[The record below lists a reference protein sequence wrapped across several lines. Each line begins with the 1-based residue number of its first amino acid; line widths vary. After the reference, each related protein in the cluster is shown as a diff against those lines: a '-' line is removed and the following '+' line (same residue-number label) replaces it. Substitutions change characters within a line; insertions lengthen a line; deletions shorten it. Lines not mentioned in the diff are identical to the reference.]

1 MQQLIESVGALSP
14 EKRKALA
21 ILLGKQGIN
30 LYGIAPIFRRT
41 AGEPLLLSYAQER
54 QWFLWQMEPDS
65 AAYHIPTALRLRGA
79 LDVAVLQRSFDT
91 LIERHESLRT
101 GFARGDQDRAIQL
114 INAPFALKLD
124 VHAVDSA
131 IDEAALRGLIEA
143 EIARPFDLEQ
153 YALLRVRLLRL
164 AEDDHV
170 LVMVQHHIVSDGWSM
185 QVMVGELIELYAG
198 FSRGTPAVL
207 APLPIQYADFAQW
220 QRSWMD
226 AGERERQLA
235 YWVEHLGSD
244 PGVLELPTDHPRP
257 LVQSYRG
264 ARFDLPL
271 DSALGKG
278 LQDVARREGVTLFML
293 LLASFQTLLHRY
305 SGQDDIRIGVPIA
318 NRNRAETEGLIGFFV
333 NTQVLRA
340 SIDSSMTFSALLA
353 QAKQSA
359 LGAQAHQDLPFEQLV
374 EALAPERSLSRS
386 PLFQVMF
393 NHQSGARQNGQ
404 AMQLPGLAMESVNWD
419 SLTAQFDLTLETHE
433 SPDGVWASLIYATD
447 LFEAATIER
456 MARHWQ
462 SLLKGIVA
470 GSQQRVGELP
480 MLDGAE
486 QQLMLRDWNVVDA
499 AFASDLCIHQLIARQ
514 AAETPNTRAVTF
526 AERHLTYA
534 ELDARANQLAHGL
547 IERGVG
553 PEVRVGVAM
562 QRSEQLLIALLAVL
576 KAGGVYVPLDPDYP
590 GERVAYMLDD
600 SRALCLLT
608 EGEVAV
614 GLSVAAGTD
623 VLLMDNAEADFAGY
637 PQTAPVTRVSADNL
651 AYVIYTSGSTGKP
664 KGVAIAHR
672 NVLALIDWS
681 KSVYSRDDI
690 QGVLAS
696 TSVCFDLSVWELFVT
711 LANGGSLIIARNALE
726 LAQLPA
732 RDQVRLINTVPSAI
746 AALQRNGDIPPS
758 VRIINLAGE
767 PLKQSLVDTLYGQA
781 TVEHVYD
788 LYGPSEDTTYST
800 WTRRTAGGQP
810 SIGRPLKHTASYVLD
825 GELQAVPLGVAAE
838 LYLAG
843 AGITRGYLAR
853 PGLTAEKYLP
863 NPFGAPGER
872 FYRTGDL
879 TRYQADGS
887 LQYVGRIDHQVKV
900 RGFRIELGEIEARLL
915 QQDAVREL
923 AVLAQDGASGQQLV
937 AYIVPTVITHDA
949 ETQARLSEVLKAAL
963 REHLPEYMVPAHL
976 LFLDALPL
984 TPNGKLDRKALPKPD
999 AALVQQTYLAPVNQI
1014 EQQLCDIWQGVLG
1027 LERVGV
1033 TDNFF
1038 ALGGDSIISIQ
1049 VVSRARQAGLRL
1061 TPKDLFQYQT
1071 IQGLARVVQVGDST
1085 LSIEQGPIT
1094 GTTPLLPFQQRFFET
1109 EIAERQRWN
1118 QSLLLKPAD
1127 AVDAK
1132 ILERALQALVLHHDA
1147 LRLSFTQTAD
1157 GWTATHRAVDALAL
1171 LHCVALQDA
1180 SEVEAVC
1187 DAAQGSLNLET
1198 GPLLRAVLMDLADGS
1213 QRLFLAIHHLV
1224 VDGVSWRV
1232 LLEDLQRACEQLQNA
1247 QPVKLAAKTSPF
1259 KAWAEHLQTYASEA
1273 LQPELHWW
1281 TEQLAD
1287 VNADLPCDRPDGG
1300 LHNAQA
1306 LSVETRLDADLTRQ
1320 LLQQAPAAYRTQ
1332 INDLLLTAL
1341 ARVICRWTGQ
1351 ASALIQLEGHGR
1363 EELFDDID
1371 LSRTVGWFTSLFP
1384 VKLTPASALA
1394 DSLKAVKEQLRAV
1407 PNKGIGFGAL
1417 RYLGDAQARATLAA
1431 QPLPRITFNYLG
1443 QFDSQFDDAA
1453 LFVPASEST
1462 GREQS
1467 QLAPLANWL
1476 DVNGKVYGGEL
1487 NLSWTF
1493 SREMFDQATVQHL
1506 ADDYARELS
1515 ALIAHCCD
1523 ASHRGVTPSDFPL
1536 AGLNQQQL
1544 DTLVGEPERI
1554 DNIYPLSPMQQG
1566 MLFHSLYEQDS
1577 GEYINQMRVAVQGLD
1592 VERFRQ
1598 AWQAALDAHDILRT
1612 RFVWGGDQDRPL
1624 QIVEREALLPF
1635 TVHDGRGQSSE
1646 ALDALAE
1653 AERNSPFDL
1662 TRVPLLRLVVV
1673 RTADDQHELLYTS
1686 HHILMDGWSNSQLLG
1701 EVLQRYAGQ
1710 TPTAS
1715 AGRYSDYIAW
1725 LQRQDSQ
1732 ASEQFWM
1739 AQLAQLDEPT
1749 RLAQGLADRSAPGV
1763 GAGHDQHQHLID
1775 ATATLRLGEF
1785 AREQKVTLNTLVQ
1798 AAWLLLLQRYT
1809 GQSTVAFGATV
1820 SGRPAD
1826 LPGVEQQVGLFIN
1839 TLPVIARPEP
1849 QLTVSAWLQAV
1860 QALNL
1865 SLRDFEHTPLADI
1878 QRWSGQGSDGLFDN
1892 LLVFENYPISE
1903 ALEQGAPLGLSFG
1916 PVDTSEQTNYP
1927 LTVGVNLGQTLS
1939 LHYSFTR
1946 EHYSLDAIVRLN
1958 AQLASLLEQFCQSA
1972 SARLGALTLL
1982 SAAEQTRLQASNV
1995 PQPCTDPLPVHQRI
2009 GVIAAQQPEREA
2021 VRCGDQAL
2029 SFGELDAQANQ
2040 LAHLLIAE
2048 GVGPEVRVGVALPR
2062 SPSMLVALLAVLKAG
2077 GAYVPLDASYPRER
2091 LAYLIEDSGIALL
2104 LTDSVL
2110 SQQLPLS
2117 TGLRAL
2123 ELDRLST
2130 EDFPSTATHVS
2141 VDDENLAYVI
2151 YTSGSTGQPKGVC
2164 VAHGPL
2170 AMHCQAIGQRYEM
2183 TPDDCEL
2190 HFMSFAFDGAH
2201 ERWLTPLTH
2210 GSRLLM
2216 RDDSLWSP
2224 EQTYNAMQQH
2234 GVTVAAFPPVYLQQL
2249 AEHAEHVG
2257 NPPPVRI
2264 YCFGGDAVP
2273 NDSFERARA
2282 ALAPHYIINGY
2293 GPTETVVTPLIWK
2306 AGRHDVCGAA
2316 YAPIGTRIGDRSTC
2330 VLSDDLNAL
2339 PQGVMGE
2346 LYLGGTGLARGYLD
2360 RPAMTAERFVPDP
2373 FGAPG
2378 ARLYRSGDL
2387 VRERE
2392 DGVFDYQGRVD
2403 NQVKIR
2409 GFRIELGEIEA
2420 RLLELAAVREAVVL
2434 AHAGPSGKQLAAYLV
2449 PTQPLD
2455 EHLQGAWRDDIR
2467 NRLKD
2472 SLPAHMVPAH
2482 LMVLTQLPL
2491 TPNGKLDRK
2500 ALPKPDASLTQHSY
2514 VAPRTE
2520 MEQRIAAIWADVLRL
2535 ERVSSTDNFFELG
2548 GDSIIS
2554 IQVVGRA
2561 RQAGIQFTPKDL
2573 FQHQTVQA
2581 LAAVA
2586 QLGGAALT
2594 IDQGPVSG
2602 ETPLLPLQQLFF
2614 AGDIP
2619 ERHHWNQSLL
2629 LKPSIPLHADTV
2641 EQVLKALVQHHDVL
2655 RLSFTESASGWTA
2668 QHRPLNASQALLWH
2682 TVLTDADDFDA
2693 HCQKAQRSLNL
2704 QDGPLLRGVLLD
2716 LPDNSQR
2723 FLLVVHHLVVDG
2735 VSWRVLLEDLQTAF
2749 TQVQAGRPIAL
2760 PAKTS
2765 AFKTW
2770 GEHLQLYAGTLDAEL
2785 ALWRE
2790 QLQGAAPALP
2800 CERPDASLQNRYAQ
2814 SVQTRLDKALTGQ
2827 LLQQAPAAYRTQV
2840 NDLLLTAL
2848 ARVICRWTGEASTLI
2863 QLEGHGRE
2871 DLFDAVDLSR
2881 TLGWFTSLFPVRLTP
2896 SVAVDDSIKQIKEQ
2910 LRAIPNKGIGFG
2922 ALRYL
2927 GNESAR
2933 EQLAA
2938 LPMPR
2943 ITFNYL
2949 GQFDSQFDEAALFVP
2964 ASESAGDELSELAPL
2979 GNWLTLNG
2987 QVYGGE
2993 LSLSWTFSEQMFDT
3007 ATVQALADDYA
3018 RELALLIEH
3027 CLAPDSHGLTPS
3039 DFPLAALSQ
3048 ARLDGLPVAVR
3059 EIEDVYPLSPM
3070 QQGMLFHTLSDD
3082 GNDLYVNQLNLSV
3095 EGLDIERFR
3104 AAWECVVQ
3112 RHEILRTSFHWQD
3125 GQASPVQVVHR
3136 HGVVDL
3142 HAVDGPMDD
3151 AQLAEFA
3158 RLERVKGF
3166 ELNRMPLQRTRLV
3179 RTGADQYQLIW
3190 TSHHI
3195 LMDGWSSSQLFGEVL
3210 QHYATGQVEG
3220 ESGRYR
3226 DFIAWLQAQDQ
3237 GRLEQFWKGHLKTLA
3252 EPTALS
3258 QAMHPRHDSTENGH
3272 QALYTQWNAQQTATL
3287 QQHCRAQGITANT
3300 LIQGAWLLVLQRYT
3314 GQHSVAFGATVA
3326 GRPEGL
3332 PNAGNM
3338 LGLFINT
3345 LPVIQTLEPAQRL
3358 NDWLSGLQ
3366 AYNLD
3371 LREHAHAPLADIQR
3385 WSGQG
3390 GQPLFDSI
3398 IVFENYPIDQRLEQA
3413 QGGLRFGAS
3422 ASHDVTNFPMDLA
3435 VHLGEELSIEYLF
3448 LRDRFSVEAVERIR
3462 QTMEITL
3469 QAMLDAPQERLGNL
3483 QRLAPQQWQALQAWG
3498 GEPHAVHRRELLPAL
3513 IAAHVAQ
3520 RPHAAAAECAGQV
3533 LSYAE
3538 LERRSNQLAH
3548 HLMASGAG
3556 PEVVIGVALER
3567 SLDMLV
3573 ALLAVLKSGA
3583 AYVPLDID
3591 YPSERLAFM
3600 IDDSGMTQMISRGAA
3615 VQRLPLPAGLPLLDL
3630 DRFDADQ
3637 YPDSTPTVRV
3647 SEESLAY
3654 LIYTSGS
3661 TGLPK
3666 GVAVTHGPLS
3676 MHCQAIREL
3685 YEMDHTT
3692 RELHFMSFAFDGAH
3706 ERWLTTL
3713 AFGGTLV
3720 LRDHELW
3727 TPEQTSHALQNLSI
3741 DIACFPPAYLKQ
3753 VAEYVEGSGM
3763 TAPKVRIYCL
3773 GGDAVPEQTLA
3784 QVRRILR
3791 PQYITNGYG
3800 PTETVVTPMLWK
3812 AADDEACAAAY
3823 APIGRVVGQR
3833 SLWVLDD
3840 DLNPLPEG
3848 LSGQLHIGGY
3858 GVARGYHGRP
3868 SITAER
3874 FVPDPFGEPGSRLY
3888 RSGDLV
3894 RLRTDGI
3901 LDYVGRVDHQVKVR
3915 GFRIELGEI
3924 EACLRAQDGVSD
3936 AVVIARDGVSG
3947 KQLIGYV
3954 VCAQDDAGERLK
3966 SALRAQLPEYMVPL
3980 QVICLARLPISPNG
3994 KLDRKALPE
4003 PEFQAEHYVAP
4014 RTTEEA
4020 LLAQIWA
4027 DVLQVEQVGITDN
4040 FFELGGD
4047 SILSLQVI
4055 SKARNHPEL
4064 KLDIKLRDLMRFQ
4077 TIGNL
4082 FDQQVVAQAASVP
4095 DTTHVAQAGAFGL
4108 IPIQAWFFDEK
4119 MSEPHHFNQA
4129 MMLRARQGLDAR
4141 ALERTLQLMLEQHDS
4156 LRLRFF
4162 QDGGRWFQHYQSV
4175 QDSLRL
4181 AEQNPLLWQ
4190 REVSDVAQLE
4200 ALTNEAQRSLNLEE
4214 GPLLRGMLVSLPN
4227 DEVRLLLVVH
4237 HLVIDAVSWRVLL
4250 QDLQVSY
4257 EAFSQDREPVLDART
4272 SSYRAWADG
4281 LAAQVPTLV
4290 DNELAYW
4297 LEQLDQPGQD
4307 LPCDNPRGK
4316 NQVRFRE
4323 ETFMGLDATRT
4334 GQLLKQA
4341 PAVYGTQIND
4351 LLLTAL
4357 SRVLCRW
4364 SEASSVLV
4372 QLEGH
4377 GREDLVEGLD
4387 LSRTLGWFTS
4397 MFPVRLAPVAE
4408 QDFGA
4413 SIVAVRDQLA
4423 GVPQK
4428 GVGYGALRYMADNAV
4443 QAQLAA
4449 LPQARLTFNY
4459 LGQFDQTFDE
4469 QAMLMPAEEGI
4480 GDTYSLD
4487 AGLGNWLEVVGQ
4499 VFDGKLSMRCIYSTR
4514 RYRPSTIETLMQQY
4528 QAELEALVEHCLQHA
4543 TV

>member
-41 AGEPLLLSYAQER
+41 EGEPLLLSYAQER

-79 LDVAVLQRSFDT
+79 LDMAVLQRSFDT

-101 GFARGDQDRAIQL
+101 GFARGDQDKAIQL
-114 INAPFALKLD
+114 IKAPFALQIEVRELEGE
-124 VHAVDSA
+124 VD
-131 IDEAALRGLIEA
+131 EPRLRAAIEA

-153 YALLRVRLLRL
+153 DTLLRVCLLRL
-164 AEDDHV
+164 APDDHV
-170 LVMVQHHIVSDGWSM
+170 LVMVQHHIISDGWSM

-198 FSRGTPAVL
+198 FSQAAPATL

-226 AGERERQLA
+226 AGERERQLS

-244 PGVLELPTDHPRP
+244 PGVLELPADHPRP

-264 ARFDLPL
+264 ARL
-271 DSALGKG
+271 DMQLDAALSKG
-278 LQDVARREGVTLFML
+278 LQDLARREGVTMFML
-293 LLASFQTLLHRY
+293 LLAAFQTLLHRY

-340 SIDSSMTFSALLA
+340 TLDSSMTFSALLA
-353 QAKQSA
+353 QARQSA

-393 NHQSGARQNGQ
+393 NHQSGARQARQ
-404 AMQLPGLAMESVNWD
+404 AMQLPGLAVESVNWD

-433 SPDGVWASLIYATD
+433 SPEGVWASLIYATD
-447 LFEAATIER
+447 LFEAASIER
-456 MARHWQ
+456 MGRHLQ
-462 SLLKGIVA
+462 TLLKAIVSDA
-470 GSQQRVGELP
+470 QQRVGELP
-480 MLDGAE
+480 LLDARE
-486 QQLMLRDWNVVDA
+486 RQVLLHDWNPVDA
-499 AFASDLCIHQLIARQ
+499 PFASDLCIHQLIARQ
-514 AAETPNTRAVTF
+514 AIRTPDARAVTF

-534 ELDARANQLAHGL
+534 QLEARANPLAHAL

-562 QRSEQLLIALLAVL
+562 QRSEHLLIALLAVL

-590 GERVAYMLDD
+590 ADRVAYMLED

-608 EGEVAV
+608 EREVAAS
-614 GLSVAAGTD
+614 LAIAADTD
-623 VLLMDNAEADFAGY
+623 VLLMDNAADDFAAY
-637 PQTAPVTRVSADNL
+637 PAHAPQTRVSADNL

-681 KSVYSRDDI
+681 QSVYSRDDI

-726 LAQLPA
+726 LPQLPA

-746 AALQRNGDIPPS
+746 AALQRSGEIPPS

-767 PLKQSLVDTLYGQA
+767 PLKQSLVDTLYAQP
-781 TVEHVYD
+781 TVEHVFD

-825 GELQAVPLGVAAE
+825 GELQPVPQGVAAE

-853 PGLTAEKYLP
+853 PALTAEKYLP

-879 TRYQADGS
+879 TRYQADGN

-915 QQDAVREL
+915 QQDTVREL
-923 AVLAQDGASGQQLV
+923 AVLAQEGASGQQLV
-937 AYIVPTVITHDA
+937 AYIVPSAALGNA
-949 ETQARLSEVLKAAL
+949 EERARLREVLKAGL

-976 LFLDALPL
+976 LFLEQLPL

-999 AALVQQTYLAPVNQI
+999 AALEQHTYLAPGNDN
-1014 EQQLCDIWQGVLG
+1014 ERQLCEIWQAVLG
-1027 LERVGV
+1027 LEQVGV

-1038 ALGGDSIISIQ
+1038 TLGGDSIISIQ
-1049 VVSRARQAGLRL
+1049 VVSRARQAGLRI

-1071 IQGLARVVQVGDST
+1071 VQGLARVAQRGEAAF
-1085 LSIEQGPIT
+1085 SIEQGAVT
-1094 GTTPLLPFQQRFFET
+1094 GSTPLLPFQQRFFELA
-1109 EIAERQRWN
+1109 IPERQRWN
-1118 QSLLLKPAD
+1118 QSLLLKPSQAID
-1127 AVDAK
+1127 ASV
-1132 ILERALQALVLHHDA
+1132 LEQALQALVAHHDA
-1147 LRLSFTQTAD
+1147 LRLSFSEGAE
-1157 GWTATHRAVDALAL
+1157 GWTAMHRAPDNRPL
-1171 LHCVALQDA
+1171 LQQAGVQHTD
-1180 SEVEAVC
+1180 EIEAVC
-1187 DAAQGSLNLET
+1187 DAAQGSLDLQD
-1198 GPLLRAVLMDLADGS
+1198 GPLLRAVLLNVADGS
-1213 QRLFLAIHHLV
+1213 QRLLLAIHHLV

-1232 LLEDLQRACEQLQNA
+1232 LLEDLQNACEQA
-1247 QPVKLAAKTSPF
+1247 QSGQGIKLAAKTSPF
-1259 KAWAEHLQTYASEA
+1259 KDWAQRLQTFATG
-1273 LQPELHWW
+1273 ELHNELTWW
-1281 TEQLAD
+1281 AGQLGEAP
-1287 VNADLPCDRPDGG
+1287 ADLPCDNPAASLQNR
-1300 LHNAQA
+1300 HAV
-1306 LSVETRLDADLTRQ
+1306 SVETRLNADQTRQ

-1332 INDLLLTAL
+1332 INDVLLTAL

-1351 ASALIQLEGHGR
+1351 ASTLIQLEGHGR

-1384 VKLTPASALA
+1384 VRLTPAVGLA
-1394 DSLKAVKEQLRAV
+1394 DSLKSVKEQLRGV
-1407 PNKGIGFGAL
+1407 PNKGLGFGAL
-1417 RYLGDAQARATLAA
+1417 RYLGDEPARQTLAA
-1431 QPLPRITFNYLG
+1431 QPVPRITFNYLG
-1443 QFDSQFDDAA
+1443 QFDSQFDEAA

-1467 QLAPLANWL
+1467 SLAPLANWL
-1476 DVNGKVYGGEL
+1476 DINGKVYGGEL
-1487 NLSWTF
+1487 NLSWSF
-1493 SREMFDQATVQHL
+1493 SHEMFNQATIQRL
-1506 ADDYARELS
+1506 ADDYAQELN
-1515 ALIAHCCD
+1515 ALIAHCCE
-1523 ASHRGVTPSDFPL
+1523 AHNRGVTPSDFPL
-1536 AGLNQQQL
+1536 AELTQAQL
-1544 DTLVGEPERI
+1544 DTLITDPQAV
-1554 DNIYPLSPMQQG
+1554 DNVYPLSPMQQG
-1566 MLFHSLYEQDS
+1566 MLFHTLYEQGS
-1577 GEYINQMRVAVQGLD
+1577 GDYINQMRVSVEGLD

-1598 AWQAALDAHDILRT
+1598 AWQAALESHDILRT
-1612 RFVWGGDQDRPL
+1612 RFVWGGEQAQPL
-1624 QIVEREALLPF
+1624 QIVERSATLPF
-1635 TVHDGRGQSSE
+1635 TVHDWRGQPGE

-1653 AERNSPFDL
+1653 AERCRPFDL
-1662 TRVPLLRLVVV
+1662 SEVPLLRLVVV
-1673 RTADDQHELLYTS
+1673 RTAQDRHELLYTS
-1686 HHILMDGWSNSQLLG
+1686 HHILLDGWSNSQLLG

-1710 TPTAS
+1710 VPA
-1715 AGRYSDYIAW
+1715 APIGRYSDYIAW

-1732 ASEQFWM
+1732 LSEQFWLER
-1739 AQLAQLDEPT
+1739 LARFDEPT
-1749 RLAQGLADRSAPGV
+1749 RLAQGLADRSANADG
-1763 GAGHDQHQHLID
+1763 GTGHYQQWID
-1775 ATATLRLGEF
+1775 ATGTLRLSEF
-1785 AREQKVTLNTLVQ
+1785 ARQQKVTLNTLVQ

-1809 GQSTVAFGATV
+1809 GQPTVAFGATV
-1820 SGRPAD
+1820 SGRPAN

-1849 QLTVSAWLQAV
+1849 QLTVSQWLQTV
-1860 QALNL
+1860 QELNIA
-1865 SLRDFEHTPLADI
+1865 LRDFEHTPLADI

-1903 ALEQGAPLGLSFG
+1903 ALEQGSSLGLKFG
-1916 PVDTSEQTNYP
+1916 AVDTREQTNFP
-1927 LTVGVNLGQTLS
+1927 LTVGVNLGETLS
-1939 LHYSFTR
+1939 VHYSFAAARFSTD
-1946 EHYSLDAIVRLN
+1946 SIVRLH
-1958 AQLASLLEQFCQSA
+1958 AQLASLLEQFVQSA
-1972 SARLGALTLL
+1972 NARLGALTLL
-1982 SAAEQTRLQASNV
+1982 SGEEQRRLQENNRA
-1995 PQPCTDPLPVHQRI
+1995 QPCTDPLLVHQRI
-2009 GVIAAQQPEREA
+2009 AVIAAQQAQQEA

-2029 SFGELDAQANQ
+2029 TFAELESHANR
-2040 LAHLLIAE
+2040 LAHVLINE

-2104 LTDSVL
+2104 LSDSQL
-2110 SQQLPLS
+2110 RPRLPLS
-2117 TGLRAL
+2117 AGVRAL
-2123 ELDRLST
+2123 DLDTLST
-2130 EDFPSTATHVS
+2130 AEWPDVAPQVEVHAQ
-2141 VDDENLAYVI
+2141 NLAYVI

-2164 VAHGPL
+2164 VEHGPL

-2210 GSRLLM
+2210 GSRLLL

-2224 EQTYNAMQQH
+2224 EQTYTAMQQH

-2249 AEHAEHVG
+2249 AGHAEQVG
-2257 NPPPVRI
+2257 QPPAVRI

-2282 ALAPHYIINGY
+2282 ALAPQYIINGY

-2306 AGRHDVCGAA
+2306 AGRHDACGAA

-2330 VLSDDLNAL
+2330 VLSADLNAL

-2360 RPAMTAERFVPDP
+2360 RPALTAERFVPDP

-2378 ARLYRSGDL
+2378 SRLYRSGDL
-2387 VRERE
+2387 VRERA

-2420 RLLELAAVREAVVL
+2420 RLLELSSVREAVVL
-2434 AHAGPSGKQLAAYLV
+2434 AHAGPSGKQLVAYLV
-2449 PTQPLD
+2449 PTQPVAD
-2455 EHLQGAWRDDIR
+2455 AHLAEWRDSVR
-2467 NRLKD
+2467 NALKE
-2472 SLPAHMVPAH
+2472 SLPTHMVPAH
-2482 LMVLTQLPL
+2482 LMVLAHLPL

-2500 ALPKPDASLTQHSY
+2500 ALPAPDASLLQNSY
-2514 VAPRTE
+2514 VAPRNE
-2520 MEQRIAAIWADVLRL
+2520 MEQRIATIWADALRL
-2535 ERVSSTDNFFELG
+2535 EQVSATDNFFELG

-2586 QLGGAALT
+2586 QSGGTVLS

-2602 ETPLLPLQQLFF
+2602 ATPLLPSQQWFF
-2614 AGDIP
+2614 ASEIP

-2629 LKPSIPLHADTV
+2629 LKPAMTLHAETV
-2641 EQVLKALVQHHDVL
+2641 AQVLQALVAHHDAL
-2655 RLSFTESASGWTA
+2655 RLSFIETTDGWTA
-2668 QHRPLNASQALLWH
+2668 THRPIEPVQALLWQR
-2682 TVLTDADDFDA
+2682 TLTDSAA
-2693 HCQKAQRSLNL
+2693 IEVLCQQAQGSLDL
-2704 QDGPLLRGVLLD
+2704 HDGPLLRGVLFD
-2716 LPDNSQR
+2716 LPDQTQR
-2723 FLLVVHHLVVDG
+2723 LLLVVHHLVVDG
-2735 VSWRVLLEDLQTAF
+2735 VSWRILLEDLQTAF
-2749 TQVQAGRPIAL
+2749 SQIQAGREVAL

-2770 GEHLQLYAGTLDAEL
+2770 AERLQAHTVSLDDQQAF
-2785 ALWRE
+2785 WRGY
-2790 QLQGAAPALP
+2790 LQGATATLP
-2800 CERPDASLQNRYAQ
+2800 CERPDGSLENRYAQ
-2814 SVQTRLDKALTGQ
+2814 SVQTRLAPELTRQ

-2848 ARVICRWTGEASTLI
+2848 ARVISRWNGQASALI

-2871 DLFDAVDLSR
+2871 DLFDDIDLSR
-2881 TLGWFTSLFPVRLTP
+2881 TVGWFTSVFPVHLTP
-2896 SVAVDDSIKQIKEQ
+2896 ASGFADSIKQIKEQ
-2910 LRAIPNKGIGFG
+2910 LRAIPDKGIGFG

-2927 GNESAR
+2927 GDASAR
-2933 EQLAA
+2933 EALAE
-2938 LPMPR
+2938 LPTPK

-2949 GQFDSQFDEAALFVP
+2949 GQFDSQFDEAALFLP
-2964 ASESAGDELSELAPL
+2964 AGESAGSDLSDRAPL
-2979 GNWLTLNG
+2979 GNWLSVNG

-2993 LSLSWTFSEQMFDT
+2993 LSLSWSFSEQMFDT
-3007 ATVQALADDYA
+3007 ATVQAVADEYG
-3018 RELALLIEH
+3018 RELTALIEH
-3027 CLAPDSHGLTPS
+3027 CVTPGNHGLTPS
-3039 DFPLAALSQ
+3039 DFPLAALDQ
-3048 ARLDGLPVAVR
+3048 TRLDGLPVPVAD
-3059 EIEDVYPLSPM
+3059 IEDIYPLSPM

-3082 GNDLYVNQLNLSV
+3082 GDDLYVNQLNLTV

-3104 AAWECVVQ
+3104 AAWECVVE

-3125 GQASPVQVVHR
+3125 SQASPVQVVHR
-3136 HGVVDL
+3136 QGIVDL
-3142 HAVDGPMDD
+3142 QALDTPMDE

-3158 RLERVKGF
+3158 RQQRVQGF
-3166 ELNRMPLQRTRLV
+3166 ALDRMPLQRTRLI
-3179 RTGADQYQLIW
+3179 RLDADKYQLIW

-3226 DFIAWLQAQDQ
+3226 DFIAWLQQQDSAQ
-3237 GRLEQFWKGHLKTLA
+3237 LEQFWRGHLQTLV

-3258 QAMHPRHDSTENGH
+3258 QAMHPRHESAEHGH
-3272 QALYTQWNAQQTATL
+3272 QALYTRWDAQQTALL

-3300 LIQGAWLLVLQRYT
+3300 LIQGAWLLLLQRYT

-3332 PNAGNM
+3332 PNAGSM

-3345 LPVIQTLEPAQRL
+3345 LPVIQTLDPAQPL
-3358 NDWLSGLQ
+3358 NAWLSNLQ

-3390 GQPLFDSI
+3390 GQALFDSI

-3413 QGGLRFGAS
+3413 PGGLRFGTS

-3435 VHLGEELSIEYLF
+3435 VHLGEEFSIEYLF

-3462 QTMEITL
+3462 QTMEVLLHSMMQQPT
-3469 QAMLDAPQERLGNL
+3469 ERLGNL
-3483 QRLAPQQWQALQAWG
+3483 QRLAAPQWQALQQWG
-3498 GEPHAVHRRELLPAL
+3498 AEPAAVHNRELLPAM
-3513 IAAHVAQ
+3513 IAAQ
-3520 RPHAAAAECAGQV
+3520 RPEAIAAECGDEQ
-3533 LSYAE
+3533 LSYAQ
-3538 LERRSNQLAH
+3538 LEHRSNQLAH
-3548 HLMASGAG
+3548 HLIAAGAG
-3556 PEVVIGVALER
+3556 PEVLIGVALER

-3573 ALLAVLKSGA
+3573 ALLAVFKSGA

-3591 YPSERLAFM
+3591 YPADRLAFM
-3600 IDDSGMTQMISRGAA
+3600 IEDSGMRQMISRGAA
-3615 VQRLPLPAGLPLLDL
+3615 SQRLPLPANLPLLDL
-3630 DRFDADQ
+3630 DLFDGSQ
-3637 YPDSTPTVRV
+3637 YPNTAPRV
-3647 SEESLAY
+3647 QTCDDSLAY

-3685 YEMDHTT
+3685 YEMDAST

-3727 TPEQTSHALQNLSI
+3727 TPEQTSHALLNRSI

-3753 VAEYVEGSGM
+3753 VAEYVEASGM
-3763 TAPKVRIYCL
+3763 AVPKVRIYCL

-3784 QVRRILR
+3784 QVRRVLQ
-3791 PQYITNGYG
+3791 PQFITNGYG

-3812 AADDEACAAAY
+3812 APNDEACAAAY

-3840 DLNPLPEG
+3840 DLNPLPQD
-3848 LSGQLHIGGY
+3848 LSGQLYIGGY
-3858 GVARGYHGRP
+3858 GVARGYHGRAA
-3868 SITAER
+3868 ITAER
-3874 FVPDPFGEPGSRLY
+3874 FVPDPFGAPGSRLY

-3894 RLRTDGI
+3894 RLRHDGI
-3901 LDYVGRVDHQVKVR
+3901 LDYVGRADHQVKIR

-3924 EACLRAQDGVSD
+3924 EACLRAQEGVTD

-3954 VCAQDDAGERLK
+3954 VSSDDNVGDRLK
-3966 SALRAQLPEYMVPL
+3966 TLLRAQLPEYMVPL
-3980 QVICLARLPISPNG
+3980 QIMALARLPISPNG
-3994 KLDRKALPE
+3994 KLDRKALPQ
-4003 PEFQAEHYVAP
+4003 PEFCADQYQAP
-4014 RTTEEA
+4014 RNAQETW
-4020 LLAQIWA
+4020 LADIWA
-4027 DVLQVEQVGITDN
+4027 DVLQVEQVGISDN

-4055 SKARNHPEL
+4055 SRARNHPQL

-4082 FDQQVVAQAASVP
+4082 FDQQAVTRSSQAGDSS
-4095 DTTHVAQAGAFGL
+4095 HVAQAGAFGL
-4108 IPIQAWFFDEK
+4108 LPIQEWFFAEG

-4129 MMLRARQGLDAR
+4129 MMLRSRQALDAP
-4141 ALERTLQLMLEQHDS
+4141 ALEQTLRLMLAQHDS
-4156 LRLRFF
+4156 LRLRFY
-4162 QDGGRWFQHYQSV
+4162 QDQGRWLQHYQTL
-4175 QDSLRL
+4175 QDSLRS
-4181 AEQNPLLWQ
+4181 AEHKPLLWQ
-4190 REVSDVAQLE
+4190 REISDIEQLD
-4200 ALTNEAQRSLNLEE
+4200 ALVNEAQRSLNLLD
-4214 GPLLRGMLVSLPN
+4214 GPLMRGLLVNLP
-4227 DEVRLLLVVH
+4227 DGEVRLLLVVH
-4237 HLVIDAVSWRVLL
+4237 HLVIDAVSWRVFL
-4250 QDLQVSY
+4250 QDLQLAY
-4257 EAFSQDREPVLDART
+4257 EAFSQGREPQLAQRT

-4281 LAAQVPTLV
+4281 LAAQVPALV
-4290 DNELAYW
+4290 EQELDYW
-4297 LEQLDQPGQD
+4297 LGQLDQPGKD

-4316 NQVRFRE
+4316 NLVRFRE

-4357 SRVLCRW
+4357 GRVLCRW
-4364 SEASSVLV
+4364 SEAESVLV

-4377 GREDLVEGLD
+4377 GREDLVDGLD
-4387 LSRTLGWFTS
+4387 LSRTLGWFTT
-4397 MFPVRLAPVAE
+4397 MFPVRLAPLAE

-4413 SIVAVRDQLA
+4413 SILAVREQLA
-4423 GVPQK
+4423 AVPQK
-4428 GVGYGALRYMADNAV
+4428 GVGYGALRYMADASV
-4443 QAQLAA
+4443 QQRLAA

-4469 QAMLMPAEEGI
+4469 QAMLMPADEHI
-4480 GDTYSLD
+4480 GDVYSLD
-4487 AGLGNWLEVVGQ
+4487 ANLGNWLEIVGQ
-4499 VFDGKLSMRCIYSTR
+4499 VFDGKLSMRCMYSTR
-4514 RYRPSTIETLMQQY
+4514 RFRPGTIETLMQQY
-4528 QAELEALVEHCLQHA
+4528 QAELEALVEHCLQQSA
-4543 TV
+4543 R